1 MLTTTVEAGAELSPT
16 ALSLSQGGSPFTVGT
31 FEELQRTFHAEEVAT
46 FAEVSHQV
54 GASRDSDD
62 RCVHQVSGD
71 SNPVHT
77 DADFAATTRFGVRH
91 TYASVAFRLRT

>member
-1 MLTTTVEAGAELSPT
+1 MRIVAVLRPRLLQHQHKCAGKCRMLTTTVEAGAELSPT

-54 GASRDSDD
+54 G
-62 RCVHQVSGD
+62 CLSG
-71 SNPVHT
+71 
-77 DADFAATTRFGVRH
+77 
-91 TYASVAFRLRT
+91 